1 MSICDEIMSLSDGI
15 RTIRVFDDVGSLIE
29 MKVREDITG
38 KLLVPRDVAQELYGI
53 WFAFVSGVA
62 ENLVKYYGR
71 LKRMALIFEKVDLVI
86 IREGGR
92 VYIVSSDKNVL
103 TTELAREIERRIRN
117 WAKKEAVAAT
127 ATSS

>member
-1 MSICDEIMSLSDGI
+1 MSVCDEIMSLSNGI
-15 RTIRVFDDVGSLIE
+15 RTVRAFDDVGSLIE

-38 KLLVPRDVAQELYGI
+38 KLFVPNDVAKEFYGV

-71 LKRMALIFEKVDLVI
+71 LKRMALNFEKVDLLIVK
-86 IREGGR
+86 EGGY

-117 WAKKEAVAAT
+117 YVRKEAKAAT
-127 ATSS
+127 PS